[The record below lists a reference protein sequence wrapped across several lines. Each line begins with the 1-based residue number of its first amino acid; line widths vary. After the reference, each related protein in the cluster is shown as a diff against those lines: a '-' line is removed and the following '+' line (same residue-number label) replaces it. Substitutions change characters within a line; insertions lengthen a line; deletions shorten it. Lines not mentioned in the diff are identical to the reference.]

1 MAPNSISAAHSKSPR
16 LLKDVGQRKEKR
28 NGRQKQKTRLSQSAS
43 SSSSKLISRS
53 KNEQNSTSNTEEISQ
68 HQLADSPID
77 SSLNTYTSPY
87 SMSPYSMNMSPLSM
101 MQYGPSMGYGMN
113 MGFGPLS
120 TINQYL
126 FSFQSFIFAIGQAVQ
141 IVGMNTHQL
150 HQLYDQLTAMVDQG
164 LHYINEMKTLS
175 IQEVATKN
183 LSDEERRRRRRL
195 KAIRWGLLFSA
206 SYASFWTILKWYKK
220 RRDFKR
226 KKRLITDGGEMLS
239 YGNRNMHSRAPTLQS
254 SPQHSFGSMNM
265 MSSPPSMYG
274 AHSNYGYG
282 YSQPHQQYYY

>member
-1 MAPNSISAAHSKSPR
+1 MAPNSISAAHNKSPR

-53 KNEQNSTSNTEEISQ
+53 KKQQNSTSNTEEISQ
-68 HQLADSPID
+68 PQLADSQID

-87 SMSPYSMNMSPLSM
+87 SMSPYSMNMSPLNM
-101 MQYGPSMGYGMN
+101 MQYGPSMGYGN

-150 HQLYDQLTAMVDQG
+150 HQLYDQLTALVDQA
-164 LHYINEMKTLS
+164 LNYINEMKTLS

-220 RRDFKR
+220 RKDFKR
-226 KKRLITDGGEMLS
+226 RKRLITDGGEMLS
-239 YGNRNMHSRAPTLQS
+239 YGNPNMHSRAPTLQS
-254 SPQHSFGSMNM
+254 SQQHSFGSMNM

>member
-1 MAPNSISAAHSKSPR
+1 MPPNKSHTER
-16 LLKDVGQRKEKR
+16 LLNVVGQRKEK
-28 NGRQKQKTRLSQSAS
+28 NGPQKQKTRPSQS
-43 SSSSKLISRS
+43 SSSSLKPISRS
-53 KNEQNSTSNTEEISQ
+53 KKQQKSTSNTEEISQ
-68 HQLADSPID
+68 PQLADSQTD
-77 SSLNTYTSPY
+77 SSFNTMNTYTSPY
-87 SMSPYSMNMSPLSM
+87 NMNMSPLSM
-101 MQYGPSMGYGMN
+101 MQYGYPSMGYGMN
-113 MGFGPLS
+113 SIGPLS

-150 HQLYDQLTAMVDQG
+150 HQLYDQLTAMADQA
-164 LHYINEMKTLS
+164 LLYIHEMKTLS

-220 RRDFKR
+220 RKDFKKR
-226 KKRLITDGGEMLS
+226 KHMIADGGEMFS
-239 YGNRNMHSRAPTLQS
+239 HGNPNMHSRLPTLQS
-254 SPQHSFGSMNM
+254 SPQHSIGMNM
-265 MSSPPSMYG
+265 TSPPSMY
-274 AHSNYGYG
+274 AAQSNYGYG

>member
-1 MAPNSISAAHSKSPR
+1 MAPNSISAANNKSPR
-16 LLKDVGQRKEKR
+16 LLKDVGQRNEKR
-28 NGRQKQKTRLSQSAS
+28 SGRQKQKTRLSQSAS

-53 KNEQNSTSNTEEISQ
+53 KKEQNSTNTEEISQ
-68 HQLADSPID
+68 PQLADSQID

-87 SMSPYSMNMSPLSM
+87 STSPYSMNMSPLSM

-113 MGFGPLS
+113 MGFGPIS

-150 HQLYDQLTAMVDQG
+150 HQLYDQLTAMVDQA
-164 LHYINEMKTLS
+164 LNYINEMKTLS

-183 LSDEERRRRRRL
+183 LSDEEIRRRRRL

-220 RRDFKR
+220 RKDFTRR
-226 KKRLITDGGEMLS
+226 KKLITDGGP
-239 YGNRNMHSRAPTLQS
+239 NMHSRAPTLQS

-265 MSSPPSMYG
+265 MPSPPSMYG